1 VPQGQLNEALL
12 MDLRRAQALDVAAW
26 AAAALGELGAKRAVP
41 LLLRTAEDPRD
52 FFLRR
57 SSLQSLII
65 LDLAEARPVL
75 MRRVEDPL
83 PENRVLA
90 LYGLTVLADR
100 AVIPLALARLKD
112 EMADVRGQAVV
123 ALSTLGDAQVRPALE
138 ALRQKEDNPIVLRA
152 IEDALTRL
160 PR

>member
-1 VPQGQLNEALL
+1 

-41 LLLRTAEDPRD
+41 LLLKAAEDPRD

-57 SSLQSLII
+57 MALQSLIV
-65 LDLAEARPVL
+65 LDLAESRAVL
-75 MRRVEDPL
+75 MTRLADPL

-90 LYGLTVLADR
+90 FYGLTALADR
-100 AVIPLALARLKD
+100 AVIPLALAGLSD
-112 EMADVRGQAVV
+112 EDPNVRGQAVM
-123 ALSTLGDAQVRPALE
+123 ALTRLGDAAQVRPALE
-138 ALRQKEDNPIVLRA
+138 ELRKKEESPVVLR
-152 IEDALTRL
+152 IVEEALERL